1 MIAGYIYLVELSKK
15 RKRRLATSIIRAQR
29 KQKKRC
35 NKFKAKVIII
45 CFVHVDFFHKEAYN
59 SIVVRILLLLLLLLL
74 YFFKGHDFKMITLKK
89 NLPKNNGFLIAEKP
103 VAVAIIAGKELFLFH
118 LA

>member
-1 MIAGYIYLVELSKK
+1 M
-15 RKRRLATSIIRAQR
+15 
-29 KQKKRC
+29 
-35 NKFKAKVIII
+35 
-45 CFVHVDFFHKEAYN
+45 HVDFFHKEAYN
-59 SIVVRILLLLLLLLL
+59 SIVVRILLLILL